1 MALTPEDIEQHTF
14 KVSRRGYDKVEVDRF
29 LGEVA
34 KGYRDLRQR
43 ADEAA
48 SSTGEPAE
56 VPVRTPDATTE
67 GGGALFSLDRTT
79 EPVAPLVVGA
89 PPETLDPVPGGDD
102 FQRLGTEV
110 AEVLRTA
117 HASVA
122 QLHHDAE
129 VEAAVIRQRAEREVT
144 DLRRDAEVQAALIRQ
159 AAERDAA
166 ALRADA
172 ESYAS
177 RLRAEADE
185 YAAQVHVDTD
195 RAATER
201 AAAAALSLEQAEQRL
216 AETSIAADAL
226 MAQADQRAA
235 TILREAEVQALA
247 LRTELE
253 AEMSR
258 ADAEAQARREM
269 LMAEAERRLEL
280 AVGTEAAVRARLVG
294 AHGDVSAAL
303 AKFPETPPAAV
314 AVSPEP
320 EPEPEPASAPTV
332 DLTDERVTGPVID
345 LTDADALD
353 PDRGADDS
361 LVPPGWPGAPPPT
374 GRPDDLFGDRRP
386 VPGGVG
392 AVGTDVAS
400 PPAPEAQPAL
410 AEDLPDIV
418 RNAIDRAVQSTV
430 DRNAVDPI

>member
-48 SSTGEPAE
+48 SPPGEPTE
-56 VPVRTPDATTE
+56 LPVRTPGATTE

-79 EPVAPLVVGA
+79 EPVAPLVAGV
-89 PPETLDPVPGGDD
+89 PPEPLDPAPGGDD

-166 ALRADA
+166 ALQADA

-216 AETSIAADAL
+216 AETSIATDAL
-226 MAQADQRAA
+226 MAEADQRAA

-247 LRTELE
+247 RRTELE

-258 ADAEAQARREM
+258 ADAAAQAQREV

-303 AKFPETPPAAV
+303 AKFPETPPAPV
-314 AVSPEP
+314 PVSPEP
-320 EPEPEPASAPTV
+320 EPAAAPTV
-332 DLTDERVTGPVID
+332 DLTDERDTGPVID
-345 LTDADALD
+345 LTDADTVEH
-353 PDRGADDS
+353 DRGADDS

-392 AVGTDVAS
+392 AVATDVAS
-400 PPAPEAQPAL
+400 PPAPEAPPAPAAL

-418 RNAIDRAVQSTV
+418 RNAIDRAVRSTV
-430 DRNAVDPI
+430 DRNAADPI